1 MAKLIKLANSEKTF
15 VKMSSKEWFSIGADN
30 DLFRLESDGIVK
42 IAADYSEDLN
52 KYFKDLKNPEIQKAL
67 KDSGFGIHKWPSG
80 KLDIADSEGRIL
92 NSYNGMKLVRDL
104 TFRPAGAGAGAGDAA
119 AALAGTAAMAIP
131 SGGGVS
137 PPVKVPDSTTGA
149 NAVAGGAANTGANA
163 AAGGAANTGRFSKFK
178 NPANIR
184 KGIGIG
190 AAGLAGGLAGYYG
203 TEALSNL
210 FKDNNSIKQ
219 YKPDEFAKGVY
230 YFQEVL
236 SPIAGISKALSKE
249 IQAALASIGELQGE
263 FTRRAPGQMAP
274 SLKRRE
280 EVAKAMGSGINSPS
294 QGASNVDYLPQ

>member
-15 VKMSSKEWFSIGADN
+15 VKISSKEWFSIGADN
-30 DLFRLESDGIVK
+30 DLFRLEADGIVK
-42 IAADYSEDLN
+42 IADYSEDVYQ
-52 KYFKDLKNPEIQKAL
+52 YFDNLKNPEIQKTL

-80 KLDIADSEGRIL
+80 KLDITDSKGRIV
-92 NSYNGMKLVRDL
+92 NAYEGMKVVRDL
-104 TFRPAGAGAGAGDAA
+104 TVRSGAGAGAGTGIGIGDAA
-119 AALAGTAAMAIP
+119 AATAGAAAMAVP
-131 SGGGVS
+131 SGGVS
-137 PPVKVPDSTTGA
+137 QPLRVPDSA
-149 NAVAGGAANTGANA
+149 TGANA
-163 AAGGAANTGRFSKFK
+163 AAGGTANTGRFSKFK

-203 TEALSNL
+203 TEAISNF

-263 FTRRAPGQMAP
+263 FARRAPGQMAP

>member
-30 DLFRLESDGIVK
+30 DLFRLEADGIVK
-42 IAADYSEDLN
+42 IADSDYSEKVK
-52 KYFKDLKNPEIQKAL
+52 KYYEDLKNPEIQKAL
-67 KDSGFGIHKWPSG
+67 KDSGFGIKTWPSG
-80 KLDIADSEGRIL
+80 KLDITDSKDRIL
-92 NSYNGMKLVRDL
+92 NSHNGMELVRDL
-104 TFRPAGAGAGAGDAA
+104 TFRSPAGAGAGDAA

-131 SGGGVS
+131 SVGGVS
-137 PPVKVPDSTTGA
+137 PPVNVPDSTTGA